1 MGMMMVRVG
10 DGDDKVVGDD
20 VDGGCDD
27 GVVLARQVAAACGS
41 GDECDEGGV
50 EMVVLDF
57 SIGFGFFAIP
67 KDVAPTTPVLRRSS
81 KVSQQP

>member
-10 DGDDKVVGDD
+10 DGGDKVVGDD

-41 GDECDEGGV
+41 GDEGDEGGV
-50 EMVVLDF
+50 EMVVRRCSIILRDF
-57 SIGFGFFAIP
+57 E
-67 KDVAPTTPVLRRSS
+67 PTIEEDPPVIHEEPATL
-81 KVSQQP
+81 VQ

>member
-10 DGDDKVVGDD
+10 DGGDKVVGDD

-41 GDECDEGGV
+41 GDEGDEGGV
-50 EMVVLDF
+50 EMV
-57 SIGFGFFAIP
+57 
-67 KDVAPTTPVLRRSS
+67 
-81 KVSQQP
+81 